1 MFARFRVYEKI
12 EVLLSSLGEL
22 APLHKQLLAKRFY
35 ETLRC
40 FARFE
45 PNQCPQLMKKIYSLD
60 PHFVV
65 DATCEPEA
73 WALWV
78 IRRIGLRSFLRGY
91 GAVRRLGDAANPL
104 SKP

>member
-1 MFARFRVYEKI
+1 
-12 EVLLSSLGEL
+12 
-22 APLHKQLLAKRFY
+22 
-35 ETLRC
+35 
-40 FARFE
+40 
-45 PNQCPQLMKKIYSLD
+45 MKKIYSLD